1 MTEVLHSPSHF
12 CSSPRAGSSSSSSSS
27 PPPSNSSSVSL
38 SCAPPSSLSY
48 APHLSEE
55 EDCESAVTDCEVKD
69 RDKRRREQL
78 SLLALLVTFFRKSL
92 IPCKSDRRELC
103 AMEIGWPTNV
113 RHVAHVTFDRFN
125 GFLGLPV
132 EFEPEVPRRAPSA
145 STTVFGVSTE
155 SMQLSYDSRG
165 NSVPTILL
173 LMQGRLYAEGGLQAE
188 GIFRI
193 NAENSQEEHVRDQLN
208 RGDVP
213 EGIDIHCLAGL
224 IKAWFRELPA
234 GVLDSL
240 SPEQVM
246 RCQTEE
252 DCSQLV
258 GLLPPTEVSLLD
270 WAINLMADVVQQEHL
285 NKMNARNIAM
295 VFAPNMTQMADP
307 LTALMYAVQ
316 VMNFLKM
323 LILKTL
329 RERKDAVVEPPVCY
343 EEPSDEHGHQSP
355 SQSCREDTGKENGE
369 KEQSLITE
377 EPILESSSNS
387 NHVNNLTNREAS
399 SSISLVDGD
408 GCCDTAAQVDSITAE
423 IQGESAKNKPGESSI
438 SNFKMGPKSTSDH
451 QPVVWGTGPVEKN
464 RGISNLSRIDSRMER
479 IEAWR

>member
-12 CSSPRAGSSSSSSSS
+12 SSSPRPCSSSSSS
-27 PPPSNSSSVSL
+27 PPSNSSL
-38 SCAPPSSLSY
+38 SCAAPSSLSG
-48 APHLSEE
+48 APRPT
-55 EDCESAVTDCEVKD
+55 EDDDDCDSAATYCEAKD

-132 EFEPEVPRRAPSA
+132 EFEPEVPRRPPSA

-173 LMQGRLYAEGGLQAE
+173 LMQGRLYAEGGLQVFTYSLHAFQAE

-240 SPEQVM
+240 SPEQ
-246 RCQTEE
+246 
-252 DCSQLV
+252 
-258 GLLPPTEVSLLD
+258 
-270 WAINLMADVVQQEHL
+270 EHL

-307 LTALMYAVQ
+307 LTALMYAAQ
-316 VMNFLKM
+316 VMNFLIT

-329 RERKDAVVEPPVCY
+329 RERKDFVVEPPLCY
-343 EEPSDEHGHQSP
+343 VEPSDEDGHQSP
-355 SQSCREDTGKENGE
+355 SQSLKEGIGKLIEG
-369 KEQSLITE
+369 KEQSVFTE
-377 EPILESSSNS
+377 EPRSGSSSNS
-387 NHVNNLTNREAS
+387 NKVS
-399 SSISLVDGD
+399 
-408 GCCDTAAQVDSITAE
+408 GCCDDVVQDDSLVNEMEAGRVNNMTSEVQAHDFSK
-423 IQGESAKNKPGESSI
+423 SAPGQSSD
-438 SNFKMGPKSTSDH
+438 SNIKMVPKRPSEQQS
-451 QPVVWGTGPVEKN
+451 VIRGTGPIQKA
-464 RGISNLSRIDSRMER
+464 RGISTLSRID
-479 IEAWR
+479 

>member
-12 CSSPRAGSSSSSSSS
+12 SSSPRPSSSSSSS
-27 PPPSNSSSVSL
+27 PPPSISSL
-38 SCAPPSSLSY
+38 SCAAPSSLSG
-48 APHLSEE
+48 APRPTDDDN
-55 EDCESAVTDCEVKD
+55 DCDSAATYCEAKD

-92 IPCKSDRRELC
+92 IPCNSDRRELC

-132 EFEPEVPRRAPSA
+132 EFEPEVPRRPPSA

-240 SPEQVM
+240 SPEQ
-246 RCQTEE
+246 
-252 DCSQLV
+252 
-258 GLLPPTEVSLLD
+258 
-270 WAINLMADVVQQEHL
+270 EHL

-316 VMNFLKM
+316 VMNFLIT

-329 RERKDAVVEPPVCY
+329 RERKDFVVEPPLCHV
-343 EEPSDEHGHQSP
+343 EPSDEDGHQSP
-355 SQSCREDTGKENGE
+355 SQSLKEGIGKLNEG
-369 KEQSLITE
+369 KEQSVFME
-377 EPILESSSNS
+377 EPRSGSSSNS
-387 NHVNNLTNREAS
+387 NQVSGCCHDVVQDDSLVNEMEAGRVNNMTSEVQAHDFSKSAPGQS
-399 SSISLVDGD
+399 S
-408 GCCDTAAQVDSITAE
+408 DSNI
-423 IQGESAKNKPGESSI
+423 
-438 SNFKMGPKSTSDH
+438 KMVPKRPSEQQS
-451 QPVVWGTGPVEKN
+451 VIRGTGPIQKA
-464 RGISNLSRIDSRMER
+464 RGISTLSRIDSTMER

>member
-12 CSSPRAGSSSSSSSS
+12 SSSPRPSSSSSSS
-27 PPPSNSSSVSL
+27 PPPSNSSL
-38 SCAPPSSLSY
+38 SCAPPSFLSG
-48 APHLSEE
+48 PPRPT
-55 EDCESAVTDCEVKD
+55 EDDDDCDSAVTYCEAKD

-92 IPCKSDRRELC
+92 IPCKSDRREFC
-103 AMEIGWPTNV
+103 AMEIGWSTNV

-132 EFEPEVPRRAPSA
+132 EFEPEVPRRPPSA

-193 NAENSQEEHVRDQLN
+193 NAKNSQEEHVRDQLN

-224 IKAWFRELPA
+224 IKVELGLGNSQQ
-234 GVLDSL
+234 GVDSL

-246 RCQTEE
+246 QCQSED

-258 GLLPPTEVSLLD
+258 RLLPPTEVSLLD

-285 NKMNARNIAM
+285 NKMNARNIAL

-316 VMNFLKM
+316 VMNFLIT

-329 RERKDAVVEPPVCY
+329 RERKDSVVEPPLCHV
-343 EEPSDEHGHQSP
+343 EPSDEDGHQSP
-355 SQSCREDTGKENGE
+355 SQSLKEGIGKLNEG
-369 KEQSLITE
+369 KEQSVFTK
-377 EPILESSSNS
+377 EPRSGTSSNS
-387 NHVNNLTNREAS
+387 NQVSDLTNR
-399 SSISLVDGD
+399 G
-408 GCCDTAAQVDSITAE
+408 
-423 IQGESAKNKPGESSI
+423 
-438 SNFKMGPKSTSDH
+438 
-451 QPVVWGTGPVEKN
+451 
-464 RGISNLSRIDSRMER
+464 
-479 IEAWR
+479 

>member
-12 CSSPRAGSSSSSSSS
+12 CSSPRPSSSS
-27 PPPSNSSSVSL
+27 PLPPSNSSSVSL
-38 SCAPPSSLSY
+38 SCAPPSSLSG
-48 APHLSEE
+48 APPRSKDDD
-55 EDCESAVTDCEVKD
+55 DCESAVTDCEAKD

-92 IPCKSDRRELC
+92 IPCRSDRRELC
-103 AMEIGWPTNV
+103 AMEIGLPTNV
-113 RHVAHVTFDRFN
+113 RHVAHVTFDSFN

-132 EFEPEVPRRAPSA
+132 EFEPEVPSRPPSA

-240 SPEQVM
+240 SPEQ
-246 RCQTEE
+246 
-252 DCSQLV
+252 
-258 GLLPPTEVSLLD
+258 
-270 WAINLMADVVQQEHL
+270 EHL

-316 VMNFLKM
+316 VMNFLKT

-329 RERKDAVVEPPVCY
+329 RERKDSVVEPPVCNV
-343 EEPSDEHGHQSP
+343 EPSDDNGHQSP
-355 SQSCREDTGKENGE
+355 SQSFEEDIGKCNQE
-369 KEQSLITE
+369 KEQSVITE
-377 EPILESSSNS
+377 EPQSESSSIS
-387 NHVNNLTNREAS
+387 NRVSNLTNREAS
-399 SSISLVDGD
+399 SSVSLVKKLNPDSS
-408 GCCDTAAQVDSITAE
+408 GCCENAVQDDYLVNEMEAGRVNNMTSEVQADT
-423 IQGESAKNKPGESSI
+423 PGQSSNLTI
-438 SNFKMGPKSTSDH
+438 KTGPKQLSD
-451 QPVVWGTGPVEKN
+451 QKSVIRGTGLIEKA
-464 RGISNLSRIDSRMER
+464 RGISTLSRIDSTMER